1 MNYKAVLFGA
11 SLFLIAQVFIWYQG
25 NGQFVYKWF
34 KENPLILSLIGVPI
48 SYLLIIAT
56 KITVDG
62 LGGVLWPMRMIG
74 FSTGIVVFTFL
85 TWYHLNETI
94 NLKTAIS
101 LLLATAIVLIQIFW
115 KS

>member
-34 KENPLILSLIGVPI
+34 KENPFILSLVGVPI

-62 LGGVLWPMRMIG
+62 LGGFLWPMRMIG

-85 TWYHLNETI
+85 TWYHMNETI
-94 NLKTAIS
+94 TLKTGIS

-115 KS
+115 KP